1 VTRRL
6 RIFLSSPGDV
16 TATREI
22 AALTIE
28 RLAQDYAR
36 FFRIEPY
43 LWEYEAMVASGHF
56 QDSIEPPSAFDIV
69 VLIVWSRLGTPLPER
84 TKVREYRGM
93 DGRAPVT
100 GTEWEYEE
108 ALKAA
113 REVGTPDLLV
123 YRSREDARVR
133 TLDSERRRK
142 DIEQLE
148 ELDRFWSRH
157 FANQG
162 TYLGAYTEFTSG
174 AEFAAAFEKHLRKL
188 IEKRIAPVVSASHE
202 PGTRIWTQAPFRG
215 LEAYEFEHA
224 PIFFGQDDA
233 LTKAMVQLV
242 ASAAAGSPFL
252 LVLGASGSGKSS
264 LVKAGIVPKL
274 FVPRRIPGVAFLRR
288 VVFRPSDAQEGEDLF
303 DALARRLTMQ
313 VSADEGLS
321 ELIGPGQSVSG
332 LAAHLRNATAE
343 PAYPVATALGQ
354 LAVAARQD
362 GRMLEHE
369 TAGLVLVLDQ
379 LEELFTNELLTPIER
394 QRFIALIAGLVRSG
408 RVWVIAT
415 MRKDFWHQ
423 ADDTPELVHM
433 AEGHGRLELLPPT
446 RTQLGQMIRRPAAAA
461 GVDFEHHPTTDVPL
475 NEIIAEEVAHDA
487 GALPLVSYL
496 LDQLYRRDVLDAQ
509 GAALTFATYQ
519 RLGRLEGAI
528 ATRAEEV
535 LERCAPDD
543 RHALGSVLFALIQMG
558 TTDGDAERAISRRV
572 ALSTFPPGTAQ
583 RRLVEALLHSEA
595 RLLVSDAEA
604 GEAPTVRVAHEALI
618 TRWARARDFVQDNA
632 EALKIRRRIEERFA
646 LWRGLNGT
654 GPDAAGKIG
663 RDVNLRARFAAWRAR
678 AGREP
683 GLLSEIDL
691 IDGQRLLREHRRDTE
706 PDLVDYIE
714 RSQTADKRIRSRSVR
729 VLALVAG
736 AVTILALLAS
746 GAGLIA
752 LQKQHEAEAQ
762 AQLALAAQLRLLT
775 DAAARHLEDGN
786 ASAAQGIIVEVLT
799 NRDSPAARSATAI
812 NVFQEVRAAD
822 TRLAVLSGHD
832 GFLISAAFSPD
843 GRHIVTSSGDR
854 TARIWDA
861 ATATQLA
868 LLSGHGGGVVTAAF
882 SPDGRRIVTAS
893 VDHTARIW
901 DATTG
906 KPFAVLS
913 GHGDHVYMAAFSP
926 DGRRIVTA
934 SLDGTARIW
943 DAATAQLLV
952 VLSGHDGGVEAA
964 RFSPDGRRI
973 VTASNDKTARIWD
986 AATGRQ
992 IAVLAGHG
1000 DGLSSSA
1007 FSPDG
1012 RRIVTASGDRT
1023 ARIWDAA
1030 TGDSIAVL
1038 SGHGDMV
1045 LSAEFSSD
1053 GRRIVTSSED
1063 KTARIWDTDTAKPL
1077 AVLSGHREPVRMAAF
1092 SPDGGRI
1099 VTASLDGFALIWG
1112 ADSGMQL
1119 AVLSDLGDAVFDAAY
1134 SPDGQRIAIAS
1145 ASGDRF
1151 ASIWDAATVKQIY
1164 GLSGHESFVRSV
1176 VFSPDGRRI
1185 VTASN
1190 DRTARIWDAASGAQL
1205 AVLSGHGEGIPL
1217 DEEGGNVRS
1226 AAYSPDGRRIVT
1238 ASNDK
1243 SARIWEADTGKQFAV
1258 LSGHDQAVRT
1268 AAFSPDGRRIVT
1280 ASADQ
1285 TARIW
1290 DAATARPL
1298 DVLSGHADKVWSAAF
1313 SPEGRYI
1320 VTASFDQTVRVWAA
1334 DTAKQLA
1341 VLSGH
1346 AADVWSAAW
1355 SPDGRRIVTAS
1366 FDRTARI
1373 WDTAGG
1379 VQLAVLSGHGDGVW
1393 SAAWSPDGRR
1403 IVTTSADQTVRIWD
1417 ANVVADL
1424 DAQIAWSQA
1433 AIIDDLSDLERSR
1446 LGLPPDAR
1454 TRTWPDDASG
1464 CDKAAAAP
1472 HDPDRRA
1479 PGFVQATISP
1489 ELASNACAQESAES
1503 GTAPRLAYQ
1512 LGRALL
1518 AKHDVEGA
1526 KRELERA
1533 VSGGY
1538 RAAQVDLAGLL
1549 VGASAG
1555 PSDYVR
1561 AVSLYEKAW
1570 REGVPIA
1577 AFELGRLYERG
1588 VPGAA
1593 ETVPVARQPDLAK
1606 AWSWY
1611 RKGAEIGEPNAL
1623 ARLGERDDA
1632 SAVIESSPQ
1641 KRDALLLKAFASYA
1655 AAAERAQVEDWPD
1668 DTWKHWRYR
1677 RATLARLLAR
1687 EGMMQQVADAYLAVR
1702 DKGRQGPPTWLE
1714 EPGDS
1719 N

>member
-1 VTRRL
+1 MIRRL

-16 TATREI
+16 IATREI

-43 LWEYEAMVASGHF
+43 LWEYEAMVASAHF

-84 TKVREYRGM
+84 TEVREYRGM

-162 TYLGAYTEFTSG
+162 AYLGAYTEFASG

-188 IEKRIAPVVSASHE
+188 IEKRIAPVASDSHE

-215 LEAYEFEHA
+215 LESYEFEHA

-242 ASAAAGSPFL
+242 ASAVAGLPFL

-264 LVKAGIVPKL
+264 LMKAGIVPKL

-288 VVFRPSDAQEGEDLF
+288 VMFRPSDAQEGEDLF
-303 DALARRLTMQ
+303 DALARRLTTQ

-343 PAYPVATALGQ
+343 PAYPIATVLGQ

-362 GRMLEHE
+362 GRMLEYE
-369 TAGLVLVLDQ
+369 TARLVLVLDQ
-379 LEELFTNELLTPIER
+379 LEELFTNELLTPLER

-423 ADDTPELVHM
+423 ADDAPELVHM

-446 RTQLGQMIRRPAAAA
+446 QTQLSQMIRRPAAAA
-461 GVDFEHHPTTDVPL
+461 GVGFEHHPTTDVPL
-475 NEIIAEEVAHDA
+475 NEIISEEVAHEP
-487 GALPLVSYL
+487 GALPLLSYL
-496 LDQLYRRDVLDAQ
+496 LDQLYRSDVLEAQ
-509 GAALTFATYQ
+509 GTTLSFATYE

-528 ATRAEEV
+528 ATRAEAV
-535 LERCAPDD
+535 LDSCAPED
-543 RHALGSVLFALIQMG
+543 RQALGSVLFALVQMG
-558 TTDGDAERAISRRV
+558 TTDGNIERAISRRV
-572 ALSTFPPGTAQ
+572 PLSTFPPGTPQ
-583 RRLVEALLHSEA
+583 RRLVEALLHSDA
-595 RLLVSDAEA
+595 RLLVSDAET
-604 GEAPTVRVAHEALI
+604 GGAPSVRVAHEALI
-618 TRWARARDFVQDNA
+618 TRWARARDFVQGNS
-632 EALKIRRRIEERFA
+632 EALKIRRRLEERYA
-646 LWRGLNGT
+646 LWRGLADTNG
-654 GPDAAGKIG
+654 DSAGKSKG
-663 RDVNLRARFAAWRAR
+663 DTTPLARFAAWRAR
-678 AGREP
+678 FGREP

-691 IDGQRLLREHRRDTE
+691 IDGLRLLREHRSDTE

-714 RSQTADKRIRSRSVR
+714 RSQAADKRIRSRSVR

-736 AVTILALLAS
+736 VVTVLALLAS
-746 GAGLIA
+746 GAGWIA
-752 LQKQHEAEAQ
+752 LQKQHEAESQ

-775 DAAARHLEDGN
+775 STAARHLMDGN
-786 ASAAQGIIVEVLT
+786 VSSAQGIIVEVLA
-799 NRDSPAARSATAI
+799 NGDSPAARSATAI

-822 TRLAVLSGHD
+822 ARHAVLSGHGGAVVGAAFSPDGRRIVTASFDHTAHIWDAATAGLLAVLSGHD
-832 GFLISAAFSPD
+832 GSVISAAFSPD
-843 GRHIVTSSGDR
+843 GLRIVTASQDKTARIWDAATARQLAVLSGHGDEVYSAAFSPDGRRIVTASEDR

-861 ATATQLA
+861 ATAQLLA
-868 LLSGHGGGVVTAAF
+868 VLSGHDDAVARAAFSPDGRRIVTASRDQTARIWDAATARQLAALAGEGDDFYPAAYSAAFSPDGRRIVTASGDQTARIWDAATAKPIAVLTHGDLVLSAAFSPDGRRIVTASEDQTARIWDADTARQLAILSGHREPVRTAAF

-893 VDHTARIW
+893 FDQTA
-901 DATTG
+901 
-906 KPFAVLS
+906 
-913 GHGDHVYMAAFSP
+913 Y
-926 DGRRIVTA
+926 
-934 SLDGTARIW
+934 
-943 DAATAQLLV
+943 
-952 VLSGHDGGVEAA
+952 
-964 RFSPDGRRI
+964 
-973 VTASNDKTARIWD
+973 
-986 AATGRQ
+986 
-992 IAVLAGHG
+992 
-1000 DGLSSSA
+1000 
-1007 FSPDG
+1007 
-1012 RRIVTASGDRT
+1012 
-1023 ARIWDAA
+1023 
-1030 TGDSIAVL
+1030 
-1038 SGHGDMV
+1038 
-1045 LSAEFSSD
+1045 
-1053 GRRIVTSSED
+1053 
-1063 KTARIWDTDTAKPL
+1063 IWDTA
-1077 AVLSGHREPVRMAAF
+1077 
-1092 SPDGGRI
+1092 
-1099 VTASLDGFALIWG
+1099 
-1112 ADSGMQL
+1112 SGMQL
-1119 AVLSDLGDAVFDAAY
+1119 AVLSDLGEYVADAAY
-1134 SPDGQRIAIAS
+1134 SPDGQRIVIAS
-1145 ASGDRF
+1145 AS
-1151 ASIWDAATVKQIY
+1151 ASNDQVARIWDAATVKQIA
-1164 GLSGHESFVRSV
+1164 GLSGHDNVVRSV
-1176 VFSPDGRRI
+1176 AFSPDGRRI

-1190 DRTARIWDAASGAQL
+1190 DRTARIWDAASGALL
-1205 AVLSGHGEGIPL
+1205 AVLSGHGEGVS

-1226 AAYSPDGRRIVT
+1226 AAFSPDGRRIVT
-1238 ASNDK
+1238 ASNDQ
-1243 SARIWEADTGKQFAV
+1243 SARIWDAATARQLAI
-1258 LSGHDQAVRT
+1258 LSGHDLAVRT

-1280 ASADQ
+1280 ASFDQ

-1290 DAATARPL
+1290 D
-1298 DVLSGHADKVWSAAF
+1298 
-1313 SPEGRYI
+1313 
-1320 VTASFDQTVRVWAA
+1320 A

-1346 AADVWSAAW
+1346 GDVVWSAAW

-1366 FDRTARI
+1366 EDRTARI
-1373 WDTAGG
+1373 WDADTVKQLAVLYGHGDGVWSAAWSPDGRRVVTASADQTVRIWDAAAG

-1417 ANVVADL
+1417 ANGVADL
-1424 DAQIAWSQA
+1424 DAQVAWSQA
-1433 AIIDDLSDLERSR
+1433 AKIDDLPDFERSR
-1446 LGLPPDAR
+1446 LGLPLDVR
-1454 TRTWPDDASG
+1454 IRTWSDDASK
-1464 CDKAAAAP
+1464 CDTAAAAP

-1479 PGFVQATISP
+1479 PGVAQGNISFSV
-1489 ELASNACAQESAES
+1489 AGNACAQEIAES
-1503 GTAPRLAYQ
+1503 GAAPRLAYQ

-1518 AKHDVEGA
+1518 AKDDLTGA
-1526 KRELERA
+1526 RREFELA

-1538 RAAQVDLAGLL
+1538 RVAQADLAGLL
-1549 VGASAG
+1549 VDASAA
-1555 PSDYVR
+1555 PSDHAR

-1570 REGVPIA
+1570 RDGVPIA
-1577 AFELGRLYERG
+1577 AFELGQLYERG

-1593 ETVPVARQPDLAK
+1593 AAVPVERQRDLSK

-1611 RKGAEIGEPNAL
+1611 QKGADIGEPNAI
-1623 ARLGERDDA
+1623 ARFGERDEA
-1632 SAVIESSPQ
+1632 LAVTESSPQ
-1641 KRDALLLKAFASYA
+1641 KRNALLLKAFAAYA
-1655 AAAERAQVEDWPD
+1655 AAAERAQAEGWPD
-1668 DTWKHWRYR
+1668 DSWRHWRYR
-1677 RATLARLLAR
+1677 RATLARVLAR
-1687 EGMMQQVADAYLAVR
+1687 QGMMPQVADAYLAAR
-1702 DKGRQGPPTWLE
+1702 NQERQAE
-1714 EPGDS
+1714 
-1719 N
+1719 